1 MKIYFD
7 GCSWTLGGE
16 LVKNNRQW
24 YDEEELKIVH
34 SLRFSR
40 LLSNKLDAEDHNFSR
55 GGASNDRIVRQL
67 LVENDITQYDLAI
80 IQMTYPTRTEYH
92 DKKWKGVSSQ
102 DIRSSLLKK
111 SRRDWTEED
120 RNFWSHYYSKI
131 YDDCYH
137 DVKEKIHATT
147 IRNHCKANNV
157 PLILMTINN
166 CQTKLKFD
174 LDLDLDKY
182 PREKGGHPNA
192 EGHIMIANDILTS
205 YENIL

>member
-1 MKIYFD
+1 MQETIQNNKNSIIPTSQLQEILHCLLLGFDRSQRISPTQEVFDEKQIYEALTD
-7 GCSWTLGGE
+7 
-16 LVKNNRQW
+16 
-24 YDEEELKIVH
+24 II
-34 SLRFSR
+34 LR
-40 LLSNKLDAEDHNFSR
+40 
-55 GGASNDRIVRQL
+55 
-67 LVENDITQYDLAI
+67 
-80 IQMTYPTRTEYH
+80 MTF
-92 DKKWKGVSSQ
+92 VL
-102 DIRSSLLKK
+102 IL
-111 SRRDWTEED
+111 ED
-120 RNFWSHYYSKI
+120 RNFWSHHYSKI